1 MIASAGDVVAIVVVV
16 AVVGVGIVTL
26 FASRFVKIVQ
36 QGSVGVVKRLGEF
49 KSVDQPGLHILTP
62 FIDRM
67 EKVDVR
73 EFPMTGDQQAVITK
87 DNVSLQVSAT
97 IFCQVIDVRSALFE
111 INDFQLAV
119 DQLSRTA
126 LRAVFGELSLDQALS
141 ERETINSRMQ
151 DHMADATAKWGVR
164 LNRIEI
170 LDITPPMN
178 VVQAMSEQKEAEQHK
193 RAAILKSEGE
203 QQAAI
208 NSAGGRKQAAVLEA
222 EGAKQSAILRAEAQ
236 MKVLEL
242 QAEGEKK
249 ALELRGVGEA
259 ARLTSIDTATIN
271 PRTLAVLQLRALQDI
286 ASSNN
291 AKVVVPYEATS
302 LMGAAEVLLSTL
314 RNEDLGSGSNGAT
327 PEVAATPA
335 RPPTAPPP
343 PPQG

>member
-1 MIASAGDVVAIVVVV
+1 M
-16 AVVGVGIVTL
+16 
-26 FASRFVKIVQ
+26 
-36 QGSVGVVKRLGEF
+36 
-49 KSVDQPGLHILTP
+49 HILMP
-62 FIDRM
+62 FIDQM

-97 IFCQVIDVRSALFE
+97 IFCQVIDVKSALFE

-170 LDITPPMN
+170 LDITPPLN

-203 QQAAI
+203 QQAAV
-208 NSAGGRKQAAVLEA
+208 NQRRRAQAGRRARGRGGQAVGHPAGRGA
-222 EGAKQSAILRAEAQ
+222 DEGA
-236 MKVLEL
+236 
-242 QAEGEKK
+242 
-249 ALELRGVGEA
+249 
-259 ARLTSIDTATIN
+259 
-271 PRTLAVLQLRALQDI
+271 
-286 ASSNN
+286 
-291 AKVVVPYEATS
+291 
-302 LMGAAEVLLSTL
+302 GAAG
-314 RNEDLGSGSNGAT
+314 RG
-327 PEVAATPA
+327 
-335 RPPTAPPP
+335 
-343 PPQG
+343 

>member
-1 MIASAGDVVAIVVVV
+1 MLLASAAG
-16 AVVGVGIVTL
+16 AVVLGVAAGVVILAIGLYL
-26 FASRFVKIVQ
+26 FTRCVKIVQ

-49 KSVDQPGLHILTP
+49 RAVGQPGMHVLAP

-97 IFCQVIDVRSALFE
+97 IFCQVIDVKSALFE

-141 ERETINSRMQ
+141 EREMINSRMQ

-203 QQAAI
+203 QQASI
-208 NSAGGRKQAAVLEA
+208 NQAGGQKQSAVLEA
-222 EGAKQSAILRAEAQ
+222 EGAKQSAILRAEAE

-242 QAEGEKK
+242 QAEGQKK
-249 ALELRGVGEA
+249 ALELRGAGEA
-259 ARLTSIDTATIN
+259 ARLTAIDSATIN
-271 PRTLAVLQLRALQDI
+271 PHTLAVLQLRALQDI
-286 ASSNN
+286 ASSDN
-291 AKVVVPYEATS
+291 AKIVVPYEATS

-314 RNEDLGSGSNGAT
+314 RNEDMGSTSNGSA
-327 PEVAATPA
+327 PPPAAKPV
-335 RPPTAPPP
+335 PKDLPPP
-343 PPQG
+343 PPRD

>member
-1 MIASAGDVVAIVVVV
+1 MFASAGEVIGIIVIAALAGLGVVS
-16 AVVGVGIVTL
+16 L
-26 FASRFVKIVQ
+26 FASRFIKIVQ

-49 KSVDQPGLHILTP
+49 KSVDQPGMRILVP
-62 FIDRM
+62 FVDRM

-97 IFCQVIDVRSALFE
+97 IFCQVIDVKSALFE
-111 INDFQLAV
+111 INDYQLAV

-170 LDITPPMN
+170 LDITPPLN

-208 NSAGGRKQAAVLEA
+208 KQRRRAQAGCGARGRGSKAVGHPPGRGA
-222 EGAKQSAILRAEAQ
+222 DEGARAP
-236 MKVLEL
+236 
-242 QAEGEKK
+242 G
-249 ALELRGVGEA
+249 RG
-259 ARLTSIDTATIN
+259 
-271 PRTLAVLQLRALQDI
+271 
-286 ASSNN
+286 
-291 AKVVVPYEATS
+291 
-302 LMGAAEVLLSTL
+302 
-314 RNEDLGSGSNGAT
+314 
-327 PEVAATPA
+327 
-335 RPPTAPPP
+335 
-343 PPQG
+343 

>member
-1 MIASAGDVVAIVVVV
+1 MIASAGEI
-16 AVVGVGIVTL
+16 VGIVIVAALAAVGIITL
-26 FASRFVKIVQ
+26 FASRFIKIVQ

-49 KSVDQPGLHILTP
+49 KAVMQPGMHVLAP
-62 FIDRM
+62 FVDRM

-97 IFCQVIDVRSALFE
+97 IFCQVIDVKSALFE

-178 VVQAMSEQKEAEQHK
+178 VIQAMSEQKEAEQHK

-203 QQAAI
+203 QQSAI

-222 EGAKQSAILRAEAQ
+222 EGAKQSAILRAEAE

-242 QAEGEKK
+242 QAEGQKK
-249 ALELRGVGEA
+249 ALELRGAGEA
-259 ARLTSIDTATIN
+259 ARLTSIDGATIN

-286 ASSNN
+286 AASDN
-291 AKVVVPYEATS
+291 AKIVVPYEATS

-314 RNEDLGSGSNGAT
+314 RTEPLGGEASKNGPA
-327 PEVAATPA
+327 PAATPA
-335 RPPTAPPP
+335 GPTPKELPPND
-343 PPQG
+343 